1 MKKIFSI
8 KYSAGAVSTAALLL
22 RLIFGGL
29 MLVHGYD
36 KLITF
41 DATAAQMP
49 NFLGLGKTT
58 TASLVIFAE
67 FFCSIFLILGLF
79 TRLATIPLIICMSYI
94 IFILN
99 KGKILENAE
108 IAILFLAG
116 YIAILLIGAGRASLD
131 GLIGK

>member
-1 MKKIFSI
+1 MKKIFST
-8 KYSAGAVSTAALLL
+8 KYSAGTVSTAALLL

-36 KLITF
+36 KLVNF
-41 DATAAQMP
+41 NATAAQMP
-49 NFLGLGKTT
+49 NFLGIGQTT
-58 TASLVIFAE
+58 TASLVVFAE

-99 KGKILENAE
+99 SGKILENAE
-108 IAILFLAG
+108 TAILFLAG
-116 YIAILLIGAGRASLD
+116 YIAILLIGAGRASVD